1 MRSDD
6 SPLKRFFHHFDWVLF
21 LDVMLLCSDGL
32 TRTLSEE
39 QILQWMQH
47 EYISEAVR
55 GLIADTLQA
64 GAPDNVTAVIVE
76 AYEPGW
82 S

>member
-1 MRSDD
+1 MKAFILDRYGSADRVRAGD
-6 SPLKRFFHHFDWVLF
+6 RF
-21 LDVMLLCSDGL
+21 LLCSDGL
-32 TRTLSEE
+32 TRTLSGE
-39 QILQWMQH
+39 QILEWMQH

-55 GLIADTLQA
+55 GLIGDTLTA

-76 AYEPGW
+76 AYAPGW